1 MIKRGYRKFLI
12 IVLLVGTL
20 VGGGVSIWNIRYNIE
35 KQEVSTDQL
44 SDEMLIPGGMPIGIY
59 LETDGVLVL
68 GTENME
74 GVDGLF
80 YEPAEYL
87 VKEGDY
93 IVGINHKTIAS
104 KRELIDEVENLDK
117 KEVVLTIRRNEE
129 ELDVKLIPVEVKADE
144 YKLGIWVR
152 DNSQGLGTMTY
163 LNTNSEFGALG
174 HGIHDVDTDELLN
187 ISEGKLYKTSIQ
199 SIQKGKAG
207 TPGGLEGLIVY
218 NDYNVLGEITENTEA
233 GIFGRVDNIPALFE
247 DQEPVEICKKED
259 IKTGKAVV
267 RCAVDGT
274 LRDYEVQ
281 IIRVELYN
289 RDVNKG
295 IVLKVTDKKLLE
307 LTGGIVQGM
316 SGSPILQDGKIV
328 GAVTHVFVND
338 PTSGYG
344 IFIENMLNK

>member
-1 MIKRGYRKFLI
+1 MTKNGYRKFLI
-12 IVLLVGTL
+12 IVLLIGTI
-20 VGGGVSIWNIRYNIE
+20 VGGSVSVWNIRHNIE
-35 KQEVSTDQL
+35 KQEVSTGRL
-44 SDEMLIPGGMPIGIY
+44 SEEMLIPGGMPIGIY

-74 GVDGLF
+74 GLDGLF

-93 IVGINHKTIAS
+93 IVGFNHKEVTS
-104 KRELIDEVENLDK
+104 KRELIEEVENLDA

-129 ELDVKLIPVEVKADE
+129 EMDVKINPVEVQADE

-152 DNSQGLGTMTY
+152 DNAQGLGTMTY
-163 LNTNSEFGALG
+163 LDTNSEFGALG
-174 HGIHDVDTDELLN
+174 HGIHDVDTDKLLE
-187 ISEGKLYKTSIQ
+187 ISEGKLYKTSIR
-199 SIQKGKAG
+199 SVQKGKVG

-218 NDYNVLGEITENTEA
+218 NDYNILGEITKNTEV

-247 DQEPVEICKKED
+247 NQEPVEICKKED
-259 IKTGKAVV
+259 IKPGKATI
-267 RCAVDGT
+267 RCTVDGT
-274 LRDYEVQ
+274 LKEYEVE

-344 IFIENMLNK
+344 IFIENMLEQ